1 MHANS
6 ETKKS
11 VRQAKNTVKTNAKLM
26 SALAQQNI
34 FRTKICE
41 KSHVFRDIDF
51 GRLLGE
57 FGRVWETQILDF
69 SSFFD
74 VISKQ
79 NLKRVSDRQKIAKN
93 VCLGGVSFYCF
104 LS

>member
-1 MHANS
+1 M
-6 ETKKS
+6 EG
-11 VRQAKNTVKTNAKLM
+11 
-26 SALAQQNI
+26 
-34 FRTKICE
+34 FWE
-41 KSHVFRDIDF
+41 D
-51 GRLLGE
+51 

-93 VCLGGVSFYCF
+93 VCLGGGYRLQVANTPAGQGHGEGLGEGFNFC
-104 LS
+104 

>member
-1 MHANS
+1 M
-6 ETKKS
+6 EG
-11 VRQAKNTVKTNAKLM
+11 
-26 SALAQQNI
+26 
-34 FRTKICE
+34 FWE
-41 KSHVFRDIDF
+41 D
-51 GRLLGE
+51 

-93 VCLGGVSFYCF
+93 VCLGGGEPAPGCQHPGGPRARGGVRGGV
-104 LS
+104 

>member
-1 MHANS
+1 M
-6 ETKKS
+6 
-11 VRQAKNTVKTNAKLM
+11 
-26 SALAQQNI
+26 
-34 FRTKICE
+34 F
-41 KSHVFRDIDF
+41 F
-51 GRLLGE
+51 GTLILEGFWKD

-93 VCLGGVSFYCF
+93 VCLGGGGTGSG
-104 LS
+104 LPTTRRAEGTGRG